1 MTNDEKIIEFLR
13 THKETEQT
21 KVILHHLFFLG
32 EITQKT
38 ATEDYGITRLAAAV
52 WKLPL
57 QIWITI
63 KIWAFPALS
72 CAEADIEQSS
82 CRKYCLLKA

>member
-21 KVILHHLFFLG
+21 RVILHHLFFLG

-38 ATEDYGITRLAAAV
+38 ATEDYGITRLAATI
-52 WKLPL
+52 WKLRHVYGIAIL
-57 QIWITI
+57 DETI
-63 KIWAFPALS
+63 AVPNRYGKTSKVSRYYLP
-72 CAEADIEQSS
+72 C
-82 CRKYCLLKA
+82 